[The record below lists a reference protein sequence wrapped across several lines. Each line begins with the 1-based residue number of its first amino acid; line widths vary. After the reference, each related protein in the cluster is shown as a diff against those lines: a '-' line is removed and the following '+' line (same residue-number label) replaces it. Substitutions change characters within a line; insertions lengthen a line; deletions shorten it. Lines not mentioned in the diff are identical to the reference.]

1 MINVTGFPS
10 GQRLVWAL
18 QTFTKSGK
26 EIAPSEFALFETTA
40 RSRAAAQE
48 RLAATNS
55 EAPISFRKNT
65 LAPST
70 HKRHVAILMDFGHWL
85 NVTKV
90 IHLEVKRGVVDPLNW
105 PIFKKAKGI

>member
-70 HKRHVAILMDFGHWL
+70 HKSHVAILMDFGHWL

-90 IHLEVKRGVVDPLNW
+90 IHLEVKRSAVDPLNW
-105 PIFKKAKGI
+105 PSSRREKG